1 MTIGRGAALLVLVA
15 GLSGCGQSPPYPP
28 EIEEW
33 LSQAE
38 LFCSAKSSSSRSM
51 CKHLMKNGAKIAAL
65 AFDNGHEQEARI
77 CVENNKRQN
86 GGYLDLASA
95 GQCMIK
101 AGVF

>member
-1 MTIGRGAALLVLVA
+1 
-15 GLSGCGQSPPYPP
+15 
-28 EIEEW
+28 
-33 LSQAE
+33 
-38 LFCSAKSSSSRSM
+38 M
-51 CKHLMKNGAKIAAL
+51 CKHFMKNGAKIAAL
-65 AFDNGHEQEARI
+65 AFDNGHEQEPRI